1 MKSTFTLTIISCLLF
16 TPAVAQYD
24 LSVSNSFVSSG
35 PFNSIPF
42 GLQSAVEIEVFNA
55 GNMTIPAGANVDLTY
70 QFSTYLFNETF
81 TLSDSLPIG
90 ASAIYNFGAANIL
103 TFGDTFATVMTTATV
118 SISGDTNLTN
128 DTLNNYYIVNGST
141 NNDWITSSVAVINPS
156 NLDGFDIDNG
166 TNIPPALSQVDIS
179 FVNNSEISFV
189 KNSPFEYSIS
199 LGAETYLVNANLS
212 AGAVNYGD
220 TVVRTITNQAI
231 LPALPDSVGDYSLCA
246 TALMPNDLENS
257 NDEAC
262 FDFTI
267 VDNFDPTDPINWPQG
282 ISETEL
288 SIFKVNAANGA
299 LEISGIQQPTRVR
312 ISDINGRLLLEQ
324 GLNNDGSIAFDA
336 PMGIYVV
343 HLSDNRTFETAKLLI
358 QP

>member
-1 MKSTFTLTIISCLLF
+1 MKSTFILVVISCLLLN
-16 TPAVAQYD
+16 PAAAQYD
-24 LSVSNSFVSSG
+24 ISVSNSIVSSG

-42 GLQSAVEIEVFNA
+42 GLQSAAEIEVFNA
-55 GNMTIPAGANVDLTY
+55 GSMTIPSGTDVDLTY
-70 QFSTYLFNETF
+70 QFSNNLFNETF
-81 TLSDSLPIG
+81 TLSDSLPVG
-90 ASAIYNFGAANIL
+90 AYAIHNFGAANIL
-103 TFGDTFATVMTTATV
+103 TFGDTFATVMITATA

-141 NNDWITSSVAVINPS
+141 NNDWITASVAVINPS

-166 TNIPPALSQVDIS
+166 TNIPPALSQVDIT

-189 KNSPFEYSIS
+189 KNSPFDYSIS
-199 LGAETYLVNANLS
+199 MGAETYLVTAHLS
-212 AGAVNYGD
+212 AGAVSYGD
-220 TVVRTITNQAI
+220 TVVRIITNQAI

-246 TALMPNDLENS
+246 TVLMPNDLENS

-262 FDFTI
+262 FEFTI

-282 ISETEL
+282 IGETEL
-288 SIFKVNAANGA
+288 SIFNVNAAKGA

-324 GLNNDGSIAFDA
+324 SLNNDGSIAFDA
-336 PMGIYVV
+336 PMGIYVI
-343 HLSDNRTFETAKLLI
+343 HLSDNRTAETAKLLI